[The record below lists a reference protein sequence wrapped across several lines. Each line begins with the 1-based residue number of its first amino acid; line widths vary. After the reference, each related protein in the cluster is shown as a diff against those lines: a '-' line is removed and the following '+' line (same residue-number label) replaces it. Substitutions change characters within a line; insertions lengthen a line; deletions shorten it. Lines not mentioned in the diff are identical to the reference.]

1 MTQLREELALIT
13 AKTLEHYSERAADF
27 WEGTR
32 EHDVK
37 QNIQALLRH
46 IRGGTPL
53 RILDFGCGPGR
64 DLAAFRSL
72 GHEPIGL
79 EGMAGDAD
87 SEDARAALPGLQ
99 HPLESHRVV
108 LGHVRAHDRDHVGV
122 REVLLEGRGAAA
134 TAAALPHGPPVRSSG
149 PGSVCDS
156 DLGFR
161 GAVQR

>member
-37 QNIQALLRH
+37 QNIEALLRH
-46 IRGGTPL
+46 IRGAPPL

-79 EGMAGDAD
+79 AHAIPRALHPQERLLGEILGEAAIAD
-87 SEDARAALPGLQ
+87 VGRERVGLRVRVERVLLGWVAALP
-99 HPLESHRVV
+99 
-108 LGHVRAHDRDHVGV
+108 A
-122 REVLLEGRGAAA
+122 
-134 TAAALPHGPPVRSSG
+134 
-149 PGSVCDS
+149 PG
-156 DLGFR
+156 
-161 GAVQR
+161 